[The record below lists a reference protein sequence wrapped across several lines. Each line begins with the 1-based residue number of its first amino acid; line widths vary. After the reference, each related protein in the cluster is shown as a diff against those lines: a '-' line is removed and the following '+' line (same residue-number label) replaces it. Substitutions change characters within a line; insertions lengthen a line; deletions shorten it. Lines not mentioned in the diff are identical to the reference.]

1 MFCKDC
7 INIVCSDCSYIF
19 SSNVVLLMDK
29 SKNATIRKEPTNS
42 FVCYIRKLYILFNL
56 YQNEIIYKGN
66 ICKLFCNIVI
76 INNVKFNYCGSCC
89 VDNFVINFFVRHRL
103 NSILCK
109 DNTDTVSIYNNEKI
123 KSRKLLK
130 LKHI

>member
-1 MFCKDC
+1 M
-7 INIVCSDCSYIF
+7 IF
-19 SSNVVLLMDK
+19 TFK
-29 SKNATIRKEPTNS
+29 SKNSTKRKELTNS

-56 YQNEIIYKGN
+56 YQNEIIYKDN

-89 VDNFVINFFVRHRL
+89 VDNYVINLCVRRCL

-109 DNTDTVSIYNNEKI
+109 DN
-123 KSRKLLK
+123 
-130 LKHI
+130 